1 MDDLIKWDRTVV
13 EKKVF
18 DFLAEYKEEHGR
30 FPTQKEIQ
38 NHLGHKSA
46 SHTLKCLQR
55 LEDKNWIKRLYNCER
70 AIHIL

>member
-1 MDDLIKWDRTVV
+1 MDDLIKWDRTAV

-38 NHLGHKSA
+38 DHLGMKSS
-46 SHTLKCLQR
+46 SHTSKCLQR
-55 LEDKNWIKRLYNCER
+55 LEEKNWIRRLPHLAR